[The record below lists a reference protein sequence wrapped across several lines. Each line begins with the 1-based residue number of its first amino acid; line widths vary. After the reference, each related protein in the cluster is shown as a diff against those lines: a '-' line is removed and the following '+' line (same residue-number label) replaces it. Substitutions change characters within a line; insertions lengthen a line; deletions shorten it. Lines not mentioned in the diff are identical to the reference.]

1 MFGSS
6 WSIALRCRALLASL
20 IRFSDGP
27 FLLSGNR
34 SSIRFLALGDWGG
47 LPYPPYLTPIEK
59 ATAREMGRVA
69 ESMGADFILALGDN
83 FYYSGVHS
91 AHDKRFKETFEHVF
105 TADSLEDL
113 PWYVLAGNHDHS
125 GNVSAQIAYS
135 KLSKRW

>member
-1 MFGSS
+1 MVRSV
-6 WSIALRCRALLASL
+6 IQLAALLSALPMTLCFPKPSL
-20 IRFSDGP
+20 DLDHR
-27 FLLSGNR
+27 NR

-59 ATAREMGRVA
+59 ATAREMGKVA
-69 ESMGADFILALGDN
+69 ESMGADFVLALGDN